1 MPADFV
7 EFDANA
13 EIGLGID
20 DGGAGLKIIRRGENF
35 DDDLLA
41 HGKRVGHVEEAS
53 IQTDFGGA
61 GMDAE
66 AAVVHFANF
75 GACDEGIAGAAA
87 IVLFVRACA
96 PLVCQNNLCKSRS
109 YLAGFL

>member
-1 MPADFV
+1 MLADVV
-7 EFDANA
+7 EFDADT

-20 DGGAGLKIIRRGENF
+20 DGGAGLKVIRRGENF

-53 IQTDFGGA
+53 MQTDFCGA
-61 GMDAE
+61 GVDAE

-87 IVLFVRACA
+87 IVLFLRTRVG
-96 PLVCQNNLCKSRS
+96 LVCQSNTW
-109 YLAGFL
+109 